1 MHFDQTLR
9 SLGVV
14 FYILCNNNNNDDD
27 DDDDDDDNS
36 YLYIA
41 HFLYRIIKCA
51 LQRFVGDFARL
62 LI

>member
-9 SLGVV
+9 SLGIV
-14 FYILCNNNNNDDD
+14 FYILCNNNN
-27 DDDDDDDNS
+27 DDDDDNS